1 MNYTI
6 YTLEKKPGY
15 RQHINRLSDA
25 SWPTFLL
32 HGDITRWSLLF
43 DRFPEYQLLMV
54 DADGTLIA
62 AGHTVPIPWNG
73 KRADLPSSMEDILI
87 RAEGADDQQMAPDA
101 LCAMSAMV
109 SADYRGQQLSSKLLR
124 EMRALTSRHALSA
137 LLAPVR
143 PIWKSRYPLIP
154 MARYVAWTREDGA
167 AVDPW
172 IRVHRRLGAEP
183 LCVAPNTLTVE
194 ASIAEWEEWTG
205 ETVYGS
211 GKYIIPGA
219 LRPVI
224 MDCEKDVGRY
234 EDPNYWMKHP
244 VEEQESQG

>member
-1 MNYTI
+1 MSYTV
-6 YTLEKKPGY
+6 YTLEQKPGY

-25 SWPTFLL
+25 SWPAFLL
-32 HGDITRWSLLF
+32 HGNITRWNLLF

-54 DADGTLIA
+54 DADSTLIA

-73 KRADLPSSMEDILI
+73 AISDLPSSMEDILI
-87 RAEGADDQQMAPDA
+87 RAEEADDHQKAPDA

-109 SADYRGQQLSSKLLR
+109 SADHRGQQLSRKLLG
-124 EMRALTSRHALSA
+124 EMRALANRHALSA

-154 MARYVAWTREDGA
+154 MARYVEWTREDGSP
-167 AVDPW
+167 VDPW
-172 IRVHRRLGAEP
+172 IRVHWRLGAEP
-183 LCVAPNTLTVE
+183 LCVAPNALTVE
-194 ASIAEWEEWTG
+194 ASITEWEKWTG

-219 LRPVI
+219 LQPVV
-224 MDCEKDVGRY
+224 MDVEEDIGRY

-244 VEEQESQG
+244 VEEQGNER